1 MQIYDISH
9 WTAFTTFR
17 ESNIRIQRH
26 VHYCNVRTCQSLMA
40 KTVTCSGIE
49 TSKSGTGLPSAGF
62 KQNVGCM
69 VHRNPVSNTFLAL
82 GWNICGDESGLRMI
96 IHLVYIYNIN
106 MYKPSPLS
114 PDFLVKLVKLWYV
127 NVTPLYSW
135 KSLHYHYQYHVEFI
149 NSITFEKMHLM
160 MHVYIYMYTVY
171 THTLEVNNSNV
182 YINIQSVNIYINLE
196 REKGS

>member
-1 MQIYDISH
+1 MEKDPYGVYNSYFCFCRYSIWYITLNCFHDFSWIEHQDS
-9 WTAFTTFR
+9 TACSLR
-17 ESNIRIQRH
+17 S
-26 VHYCNVRTCQSLMA
+26 NVRIERQSLMA
-40 KTVTCSGIE
+40 KTVTFSGIE
-49 TSKSGTGLPSAGF
+49 KWKSGTGLPSAGF

-69 VHRNPVSNTFLAL
+69 VHRNPVSNTFLGL
-82 GWNICGDESGLRMI
+82 GWNICGNESGLRMI

-160 MHVYIYMYTVY
+160 MHV
-171 THTLEVNNSNV
+171 
-182 YINIQSVNIYINLE
+182 
-196 REKGS
+196 